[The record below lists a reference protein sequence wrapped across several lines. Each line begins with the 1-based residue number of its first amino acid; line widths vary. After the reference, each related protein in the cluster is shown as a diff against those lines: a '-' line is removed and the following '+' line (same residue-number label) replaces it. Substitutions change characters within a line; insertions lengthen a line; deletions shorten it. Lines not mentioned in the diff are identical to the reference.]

1 MPIFSGR
8 SIFPVWWFPWLIEE
22 HNIDKEKPIF
32 AGVGNGGFSLRKVN
46 KMYQILSSK
55 KPIYK
60 PSHIRSKLNF
70 KRKRSQIVTLFKY
83 ITQCLGYHNSIAYIL
98 KTNKENEDRFWVSA
112 FHHSCGVA
120 ITSICENNQDE
131 NIHFNIFTDESFAEG
146 QKQSLLSV
154 ADHYKQ
160 TITFYTLNTSRL
172 QDLPLAGYSRAIYYR
187 LLMTNTLPSSIEK
200 IIYFDCD
207 IVVRKSLKELW
218 NEDIEEYSLGAVKD
232 QLLHNSIFEYNRL
245 KYDYNKGYFNSGVLL
260 INLKKWR
267 HELEGLVLN
276 NQIFGGVGVV
286 MMHRYEF
293 ASQKTQDELDKILTL
308 LKKNPSVHFYTFRQ
322 LKQDGIFISSIQSE
336 DLKRQ
341 NLLSKLIHQKGVF
354 ISLKDI
360 NTLKLLNAL
369 IYLLLFYL
377 AYIITQS
384 VLLKKHQHNS
394 IQTAALVLAG
404 VLVFCSSWWAAFLR
418 INNKST
424 VFAPN
429 YWLGHKEKKTFP
441 AGIKCDDFQ
450 WIDP

>member
-1 MPIFSGR
+1 MKLFATIIILLI
-8 SIFPVWWFPWLIEE
+8 SIISINAEQIKIVFRYDDVTLRNDSIDSKIIQLFKQHKIPLVLGVIPCNANEKTAIDPHSPFLAALKESVRKGQIEIALHGLTHQRMTPYGE
-22 HNIDKEKPIF
+22 FK
-32 AGVGNGGFSLRKVN
+32 G
-46 KMYQILSSK
+46 LSFEEQNRR
-55 KPIYK
+55 IYK
-60 PSHIRSKLNF
+60 GKHILDSVFNTR
-70 KRKRSQIVTLFKY
+70 IVTY
-83 ITQCLGYHNSIAYIL
+83 IPPWNAH
-98 KTNKENEDRFWVSA
+98 
-112 FHHSCGVA
+112 
-120 ITSICENNQDE
+120 DE
-131 NIHFNIFTDESFAEG
+131 NTVRALKANGIFIVS
-146 QKQSLLSV
+146 
-154 ADHYKQ
+154 
-160 TITFYTLNTSRL
+160 
-172 QDLPLAGYSRAIYYR
+172 
-187 LLMTNTLPSSIEK
+187 SSI
-200 IIYFDCD
+200 
-207 IVVRKSLKELW
+207 
-218 NEDIEEYSLGAVKD
+218 
-232 QLLHNSIFEYNRL
+232 
-245 KYDYNKGYFNSGVLL
+245 YDVWTETTYYPMSTGDF
-260 INLKKWR
+260 

-404 VLVFCSSWWAAFLR
+404 VLVFCSSWFYWWGPLKLLFCNIMFAVFLTCIFR
-418 INNKST
+418 FFKVYDFVIT
-424 VFAPN
+424 FTIT
-429 YWLGHKEKKTFP
+429 KK
-441 AGIKCDDFQ
+441 
-450 WIDP
+450 